1 MKGIRLICGI
11 ILACLLGT
19 SFMTGSVQADL
30 IWTPNDDFFNKHY
43 EECERLERS
52 YTANGMKGYVEI
64 KKDPLS
70 KETIANKENG
80 IEFYVSFTYTDKK
93 ERVWGVVEF
102 DQSTGWILMED
113 LLVIYDNISFMEEHK
128 GNIEPFQGEWEDY
141 VIGKEPVQFYSYP
154 GSGISVSAMDI
165 KEDKPVVSYT
175 YEDGEGRL
183 WGYINYYFSHRGW
196 VCLSDPTNANIPG
209 SKDEPQ
215 VTLIPKAS
223 ELPDPSN
230 PLLRREILIVV
241 LLVGAVVVGTGVMI
255 RIFWKR
261 K

>member
-11 ILACLLGT
+11 ILACLLAT
-19 SFMTGSVQADL
+19 SFITGSVRADV
-30 IWTPNDDFFNKHY
+30 IFTPNDDFFNKHF
-43 EECERLERS
+43 EECERLVRS

-80 IEFYVSFTYTDKK
+80 TEFYVSFTYTDDK
-93 ERVWGVVEF
+93 EQVWGVVEF
-102 DQSTGWILMED
+102 DQNTGWILMED

-141 VIGKEPVQFYSYP
+141 VPGEESVQFYPYP
-154 GSGISVSAMDI
+154 GSGKSVSAMDI
-165 KEDKPVVSYT
+165 KEDKPEVSYT

-183 WGYINYYFSHRGW
+183 WGYINYYFAHSGW
-196 VCLSDPTNANIPG
+196 VCLSDPTNANIAG

-223 ELPDPSN
+223 EIPAPRGAFVSQELI
-230 PLLRREILIVV
+230 ILV
-241 LLVGAVVVGTGVMI
+241 LLVVAVVVGTGVMI